1 MVKKSSY
8 DTDLYSGKMSSGR
21 EMFFFHK
28 WSSIRSGF
36 SLQFSFEV
44 RIKIYKL
51 EFCNYGN
58 GKYSFL

>member
-1 MVKKSSY
+1 MGKKSSY
-8 DTDLYSGKMSSGR
+8 DTHLYSGKMSLGR

-28 WSSIRSGF
+28 WSSIWSGF

-51 EFCNYGN
+51 EFSKYGN
-58 GKYSFL
+58 GKYGFL